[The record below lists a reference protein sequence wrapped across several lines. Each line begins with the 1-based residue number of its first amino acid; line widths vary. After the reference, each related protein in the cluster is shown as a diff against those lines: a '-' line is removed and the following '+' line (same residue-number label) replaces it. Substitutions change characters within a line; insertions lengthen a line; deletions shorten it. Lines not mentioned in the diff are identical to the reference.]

1 MRDRIRKLLIIVCVA
16 VLAFV
21 SWQLGSYWL
30 DLHSETNQDEQIVNE
45 IKEAT
50 QNTSEEAENEE
61 DRTPFQPD
69 KYTYGY
75 MHGVNSD
82 YVGWIKWDSNIINTY
97 LMRCPADNTDKYLY
111 NNIYGNRVYGGSAF
125 IRTSSSLD
133 SKNLTIYGHS
143 VFMTNTRA
151 IQMMFSPLRNML
163 EQSYFNSNKTFKIY
177 YENEIV
183 SYEVFAVDLLDITT
197 DSWNY
202 SREDFD
208 DETEVQEWI
217 DAAKYRSSI
226 SSNLDVT
233 PNDRFVTFQT
243 CMYREGNE
251 RVIVVAK
258 EVAREGY
265 PED

>member
-30 DLHSETNQDEQIVNE
+30 DLHNETKQDEQIVNE
-45 IKEAT
+45 VKEAT
-50 QNTSEEAENEE
+50 QNSSEKEE
-61 DRTPFQPD
+61 SEGNRTPFQPD

-75 MHGVNSD
+75 MYSVNID
-82 YVGWIKWDSNIINTY
+82 YIGWIKWDSNIINTY
-97 LMRCPADNTDKYLY
+97 LMRAPADDTNKYLY

-125 IRTSSSLD
+125 IRNASSLE

-151 IQMMFSPLRNML
+151 IQMMFSPLRNLL

-183 SYEVFAVDLLDITT
+183 SYEVFAVGLLDVTT
-197 DSWNY
+197 DQWNY
-202 SREDFD
+202 TREDFD
-208 DETEVQEWI
+208 DDIEIQNWI
-217 DAAKYRSSI
+217 DAARSRSSV
-226 SSNLDVT
+226 SSDIEVT
-233 PNDRFVTFQT
+233 TNDRFVTFQT

-258 EVAREGY
+258 EIGREAY
-265 PED
+265 PEG